1 MWICSE
7 NRGFTL
13 IELMI
18 VIAIIG
24 ILAAIAI
31 PSYSNYIEK
40 TRQLVC
46 ETNRVQLE
54 RQLIVKMALSNNI
67 VTPNAQKEFIDDFMR
82 NHGNNICPSEGS
94 IEYRNG
100 KFICLVHSG
109 MDDNEEDEDDDSK
122 PYL

>member
-1 MWICSE
+1 MLVCSE
-7 NRGFTL
+7 NKGFTL
-13 IELMI
+13 TELII

-31 PSYSNYIEK
+31 PSYSNYIER

-54 RQLIVKMALSNNI
+54 RQLIAEMALSNTI
-67 VTPNAQKEFIDDFMR
+67 VTPNAQKEFIDEFMR
-82 NHGNNICPSEGS
+82 THGNNICPSKGS

-100 KFICLVHSG
+100 RFICLVHSE
-109 MDDNEEDEDDDSK
+109 MDDNGEDEEDDSK

>member
-1 MWICSE
+1 MLVYSE

-18 VIAIIG
+18 VVAIIG
-24 ILAAIAI
+24 ILAAIAM

-54 RQLIVKMALSNNI
+54 RQLSFEMALSNNI
-67 VTPNAQKEFIDDFMR
+67 ATPNAQKEFIDDFMR
-82 NHGNNICPSEGS
+82 NQGNNICPSEGS
-94 IEYRNG
+94 IEYRNS
-100 KFICLVHSG
+100 KFICSVHTRT
-109 MDDNEEDEDDDSK
+109 DDNGDDESK
-122 PYL
+122 PYI

>member
-1 MWICSE
+1 MHCKIIKT
-7 NRGFTL
+7 NNKGFTL

-24 ILAAIAI
+24 ILAAIAM

-40 TRQLVC
+40 TRQMVC

-54 RQLIVKMALSNNI
+54 RQLIVEMALSNNI

-82 NHGNNICPSEGS
+82 NQGNIICPSEGI

-100 KFICLVHSG
+100 KFICSVHTR
-109 MDDNEEDEDDDSK
+109 MDDNEDDDSK